1 MKLYNKYVANCNPI
15 SWGEKTVFP
24 TLLGTNRET
33 WNNYDGSE
41 VVKRYDGPRREIL
54 ADQVNPS
61 YAFVCISLRFWT
73 QH

>member
-1 MKLYNKYVANCNPI
+1 M
-15 SWGEKTVFP
+15 FP